1 MAKLAGTGGGGLP
14 EVATRG
20 GSGMGNVGL
29 WVSSD
34 CIMYAAVTGG
44 NEGEL

>member
-1 MAKLAGTGGGGLP
+1 MAKLAGTGWGGLL
-14 EVATRG
+14 EVVTRD
-20 GSGMGNVGL
+20 GSGMGNFGL
-29 WVSSD
+29 WVSSE